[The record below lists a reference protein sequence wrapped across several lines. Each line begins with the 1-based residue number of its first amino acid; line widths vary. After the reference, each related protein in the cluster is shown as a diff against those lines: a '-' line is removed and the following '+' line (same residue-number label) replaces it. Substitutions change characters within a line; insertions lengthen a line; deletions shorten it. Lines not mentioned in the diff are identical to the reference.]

1 MKPLRVSR
9 LKYSVLLVALLVLIL
24 TSACSSE
31 KGQALHDA
39 ASNGDVAKVKT
50 LLAQG
55 ADVNYQNQY
64 GRTALMKTALKGH
77 VAVVKLLLAQGADVN
92 LKNKKGKT
100 ALSVAKNKEVIQLLK
115 AAGAK

>member
-1 MKPLRVSR
+1 MKPLRISH
-9 LKYSVLLVALLVLIL
+9 LKFFVLLVAVLVLFL

-31 KGQALHDA
+31 KGQALMDA
-39 ASNGDVAKVKT
+39 AGKGDVAKVQA

-64 GRTALMKTALKGH
+64 GNTALIIASGKGR
-77 VAVVKLLLAQGADVN
+77 AEVVKHLLANGAEVN
-92 LKNKKGKT
+92 LQNKFGKT
-100 ALSVAKNKEVIQLLK
+100 TLSVATNKEVIQLLK